1 MCEVCP
7 CNMKGQTLVITG
19 VEGIPT
25 NKQNK
30 VFHTSHT
37 TWGWTL
43 LGPTWCTLQR
53 SLEIQPRGERELALR
68 MEELR
73 WGVCWN
79 TARGSIRP
87 ENVSEIVSYYMWCP
101 GMCGQNQI
109 MKDCHAMRLMKR
121 IGPIDEEKPL
131 LIMPTTALH
140 LGHLAD
146 VLFQS
151 DENKERKVKHY
162 ITVDTVRMFI
172 EPSFVITLDCD
183 ALRCA
188 RDVACSNHGVY

>member
-1 MCEVCP
+1 
-7 CNMKGQTLVITG
+7 
-19 VEGIPT
+19 
-25 NKQNK
+25 
-30 VFHTSHT
+30 
-37 TWGWTL
+37 
-43 LGPTWCTLQR
+43 
-53 SLEIQPRGERELALR
+53 
-68 MEELR
+68 
-73 WGVCWN
+73 
-79 TARGSIRP
+79 
-87 ENVSEIVSYYMWCP
+87 
-101 GMCGQNQI
+101 

-162 ITVDTVRMFI
+162 ITVGTVRIFI

-183 ALRCA
+183 ALAMWHAATTGYIKHLSRPA
-188 RDVACSNHGVY
+188 ATKPLSLIVTSNAHID